1 MKYPVHVLM
10 MKSVLHSPAM
20 KTPVLSVIAKST
32 ANTLKRWIVPIFA
45 LLLILGGIGH
55 TFAVA
60 SFPDVPETA
69 AWKAAVDRLT
79 LLGIVNGS
87 ADGLFHPDAAVTREQ
102 FAKLAVSAA
111 NLATA
116 DNIKM
121 NATSFSDVPSI
132 RWSSGY
138 VRTAVKNGMLTGFP
152 DGRFH
157 PDSPVTYAQALTVAV
172 RMLGYADS
180 DLSGSWPQSVL
191 TRASA
196 LKLTT
201 GFTYASNSAMSRKDC
216 AVLLNRLLETD
227 TKTGTSTGTPSGTA
241 TGGIPYAEST
251 GLFKIV
257 IILADSTV
265 DNTLS
270 AGEVRTDGGVL
281 VNSTGTAL
289 AIGRSYMVMLDGTSM
304 TKTYSPTSYV
314 QSFPVTAVSDG
325 TLYYR
330 TGAGNFP
337 MVLTADMTFYDNYG
351 VLTYGN
357 VFTNVLAGETVSLS
371 YETADGSVKY
381 LQFSKPSQSNTG
393 TYAELLVLDTA
404 VTTKNLPGN
413 QILTDKGLY
422 TLAVGVAAPAPGTR
436 IGAIVN
442 GTVLTGI
449 NGQMNLTE
457 QATLLQMA
465 GTQAVMIR
473 NGVTE
478 TIDLP
483 LSATWYHNG
492 VKVAAAD
499 LPPLLS
505 RNSSVVFGLNP
516 SGEGYEYVLL
526 YDPIYSAPQVADS
539 QEIYTMKLGTIDLNN
554 VMLSR
559 AGDLIAVYEIKFHDV
574 GYDVTD
580 IWGGNRYVELYPNTD
595 SDTIGTIEGYAPN
608 RFSPATI
615 QLSVYN
621 DATKKYVSKT
631 FGFSTEFALSDLSG
645 TNFQVGEYAILLL
658 GRDGNIVRMMK

>member
-330 TGAGNFP
+330 TGAGNFA
-337 MVLTADMTFYDNYG
+337 MVLTADMTFYDNDG
-351 VLTYGN
+351 ILTYGN
-357 VFTNVLAGETVSLS
+357 VFINVLAGETVSLS